1 MKKKVVVS
9 VLAILASIIIG
20 LQWMSLDKLHNQ
32 IDQLNA
38 TVAEQESEIEWLNSN
53 RITYK
58 LNSCPICGGDAIM
71 KQVYDD
77 NFYIR
82 CESCSLHTDYFNS
95 RSELAKYWNR
105 EE

>member
-9 VLAILASIIIG
+9 VFAILASIIIG

-32 IDQLNA
+32 IDQLNE
-38 TVAEQESEIEWLNSN
+38 TVAEQEAEIEWLNSN

-58 LNSCPICGGDAIM
+58 LNSCPICGGDAVM
-71 KQVYDD
+71 NQMYDK
-77 NFYIR
+77 FYIR
-82 CESCSLHTDYFNS
+82 CESCRLHTDYFDS
-95 RSELAKYWNR
+95 RSEVAKYWNG